1 MIVNQL
7 LLGLQSDPFLV
18 TVVVGLIWPV
28 VQAVLDR
35 PYWTPARRKA
45 LLAGVAV
52 VVSVA
57 VWVSGSYPA
66 TWQLFL
72 AQASV
77 FLGIAWSVFQV
88 LSAVK
93 INGISIIDWAGAL
106 TPGGETVEDVR
117 KYTDLNAFLAA
128 RDAARG
134 SGGDRAQ

>member
-1 MIVNQL
+1 MNSI

-28 VQAVLDR
+28 VQAALDR
-35 PYWTPARRKA
+35 PYWTPARRKV
-45 LLAGVAV
+45 LLAVVAG

-72 AQASV
+72 TQASV

-93 INGISIIDWAGAL
+93 INGASVIDWAGAL
-106 TPGGETVEDVR
+106 TPGGETVA
-117 KYTDLNAFLAA
+117 DLHL
-128 RDAARG
+128 
-134 SGGDRAQ
+134 SGGYSGGERAL

>member
-1 MIVNQL
+1 MNQL
-7 LLGLQSDPFLV
+7 ILGLQSNPFIT
-18 TVVVGLIWPV
+18 TVVVGLIWPI
-28 VQAVLDR
+28 VQAALDR
-35 PYWTPARRKA
+35 PYWTPARRKV

-52 VVSVA
+52 VVSLA

-88 LSAVK
+88 LSGIKV
-93 INGISIIDWAGAL
+93 NGISIIDWAGAL
-106 TPGGETVEDVR
+106 TPGGETVDEVR

-128 RDAARG
+128 RDKERN